1 MGDLSTA
8 FPGFP
13 PEQEAIRAKCFHPS
27 GSFVEFRKE
36 EVEQSIPDRF
46 EHMVRR
52 YPDRIAAKTENCT
65 LTYEELNKA
74 ANRVARAILG
84 EQGKGPEPVV
94 LLFEHGIQPISAIL
108 GVLKAGKFYV
118 PVDPSFPHGR
128 IASILEDSG
137 ARLIVTSRQNF
148 SLASQMVNNRSQ
160 LLDTDAIDA
169 DVSDENLYFPIS
181 PGSFACIMY
190 TSGSTGDPKGVLQN
204 HRGIL
209 HKVMLYTNLL
219 HLCSRDRL
227 TLLHYSCFDGC
238 MLHLFGSLLNGA
250 SLFPFDPRLGGGKQ
264 LARWL
269 IEEQVT
275 IYHSVPMVLR
285 QMIDALTGEE
295 EFPNLRVIQLGAM
308 PITRGDVEL
317 YKKHFSSECIL
328 VHTMGSTECGIA
340 RHYFIHKASQIAGS
354 TIPVGYAVED
364 KEVILLDEGGCEVG
378 VGQVGEIAVK
388 SRYLS
393 PGYWRKPQ
401 LTLAKFL
408 PDPNGGDQRIY
419 LTGDLGRM
427 EPDSRLFHL
436 GRKDFQVKIRGY
448 KVELNEVE
456 IALLEHPAVKEVA
469 VVGREV
475 PPGYAQI
482 IAYFVPGGEPVP
494 TVSEL
499 RSFLTRKLPDYM
511 IPSVFVMLPA
521 LPLMLNGKV
530 DRLALPEPR
539 KSRPE
544 LGTPFVTPSTPV
556 EEDLSRIWSEVLSLD
571 QVGIRDNFFD
581 LGGHSLAAA
590 RVVSQVIK
598 QFQLEL
604 PLQSLFQSPTVAEM
618 AVIITETQAKKL
630 SEEDLTRVLAELESL
645 SDEQAQECVDREKA
659 ENVKDPGK

>member
-1 MGDLSTA
+1 MNQFSQSIVGYRGQQS
-8 FPGFP
+8 
-13 PEQEAIRAKCFHPS
+13 IRAKCFHPS
-27 GSFVEFRKE
+27 GSFIEFKKE
-36 EVEQSIPDRF
+36 NVEQSIPDRF
-46 EHMVRR
+46 EETVRK
-52 YPDRIAAKTENCT
+52 YSDRIATKTATCT
-65 LTYEELNKA
+65 LTYEELNKG
-74 ANRVARAILG
+74 ANRVARAILC
-84 EQGKGPEPVV
+84 EQGQGAEPVV
-94 LLFEHGIQPISAIL
+94 VLFEHGIQPISAIL
-108 GVLKAGKFYV
+108 GVLKAGKFCV

-475 PPGYAQI
+475 PPGDAQI

-530 DRLALPEPR
+530 DRLALPEPG

-544 LGTPFVTPSTPV
+544 LGTPFVAPSTPV
-556 EEDLSRIWSEVLSLD
+556 EEELSRIWAEVLYLD

-598 QFQLEL
+598 EFQLEL

-618 AVIITETQAKKL
+618 AVTITENQAKKVGQ
-630 SEEDLTRVLAELESL
+630 EEMARMLAELEAL
-645 SDEQAQECVDREKA
+645 SDEEAHQLLADKGGESYGR
-659 ENVKDPGK
+659 

>member
-1 MGDLSTA
+1 MNQFSQSIVGYRGQQS
-8 FPGFP
+8 
-13 PEQEAIRAKCFHPS
+13 IRAKCFHPS
-27 GSFVEFRKE
+27 GSFIEFKKE
-36 EVEQSIPDRF
+36 NVEQSIPDRF
-46 EHMVRR
+46 EETVRK
-52 YPDRIAAKTENCT
+52 YSDRIATKTATCT
-65 LTYEELNKA
+65 LTYEELNKG
-74 ANRVARAILG
+74 ANRVARAILC
-84 EQGKGPEPVV
+84 EQGQGAEPVV
-94 LLFEHGIQPISAIL
+94 VLFEHGIQPISAIL

-475 PPGYAQI
+475 PPGDAQI

-530 DRLALPEPR
+530 DRLALPEPG

-544 LGTPFVTPSTPV
+544 LGTPFVAPSTPV
-556 EEDLSRIWSEVLSLD
+556 EEELSRIWSEVLSLD

-645 SDEQAQECVDREKA
+645 SDEQAQEWVDREKA

>member
-1 MGDLSTA
+1 MNQFSQSIVGYRGQQS
-8 FPGFP
+8 
-13 PEQEAIRAKCFHPS
+13 IRAKCFHPS
-27 GSFVEFRKE
+27 GSFIEFKKE
-36 EVEQSIPDRF
+36 NVEQSIPDRF
-46 EHMVRR
+46 EETVRK
-52 YPDRIAAKTENCT
+52 YSDRIATKTATCT
-65 LTYEELNKA
+65 LTYEELNKG
-74 ANRVARAILG
+74 ANRVARAILC
-84 EQGKGPEPVV
+84 EQGQGAEPVV
-94 LLFEHGIQPISAIL
+94 VLFEHGIQPISAIL

-475 PPGYAQI
+475 PPGDAQI

-530 DRLALPEPR
+530 DRLALPEPG

-544 LGTPFVTPSTPV
+544 LGTPFVAPSTPV
-556 EEDLSRIWSEVLSLD
+556 EEELSRIWAEVLYLD

-598 QFQLEL
+598 EFQLEL

-618 AVIITETQAKKL
+618 AVTITENQAKKVGQ
-630 SEEDLTRVLAELESL
+630 EEMARMLAELEAL
-645 SDEQAQECVDREKA
+645 SDEEAHQLLADKGGESYGR
-659 ENVKDPGK
+659 

>member
-1 MGDLSTA
+1 MNQFSQSIVGYRGQQS
-8 FPGFP
+8 
-13 PEQEAIRAKCFHPS
+13 IRAKCFHPS
-27 GSFVEFRKE
+27 GSFIEFKKE
-36 EVEQSIPDRF
+36 NVEQSIPDRF
-46 EHMVRR
+46 EETVRK
-52 YPDRIAAKTENCT
+52 YSDRIATKTATCT
-65 LTYEELNKA
+65 LTYEELNKG
-74 ANRVARAILG
+74 ANRVARAILC
-84 EQGKGPEPVV
+84 EQGQGAEPVV
-94 LLFEHGIQPISAIL
+94 VLFEHGIQPISAIL

-475 PPGYAQI
+475 PPGDAQI

-530 DRLALPEPR
+530 DRLALPEPG

-544 LGTPFVTPSTPV
+544 LGTPFVAPSTPV
-556 EEDLSRIWSEVLSLD
+556 EEELSRIWAEVLSLD

-598 QFQLEL
+598 EFQLEL

-618 AVIITETQAKKL
+618 AVTITENQAKKVGQ
-630 SEEDLTRVLAELESL
+630 EEMARMLAELEAL
-645 SDEQAQECVDREKA
+645 SDEEAHQLLADKGGESYGR
-659 ENVKDPGK
+659 